1 MPLRTSSAAT
11 NTIGKPC
18 VLSSPLDADERRS
31 LKRCERVIA
40 RGAKAF
46 IAVGLA
52 LSEIK
57 ERRLY
62 REEFPTFEAY
72 CQARLNCSRSL
83 GYRLITHAAMVIEMG
98 VSPIGDKLGTES
110 QARELAWV
118 PREVR
123 EEVLR
128 LADELAELPIP
139 PDWPQFGLE
148 LSAGWARR
156 GWQGSIAHTRLDIR
170 PNP

>member
-1 MPLRTSSAAT
+1 
-11 NTIGKPC
+11 
-18 VLSSPLDADERRS
+18 
-31 LKRCERVIA
+31 
-40 RGAKAF
+40 
-46 IAVGLA
+46 
-52 LSEIK
+52 
-57 ERRLY
+57 
-62 REEFPTFEAY
+62 
-72 CQARLNCSRSL
+72 
-83 GYRLITHAAMVIEMG
+83 